1 MKFHVSW
8 GVGVVLVYSA
18 FAIGTLGFVVFAAEQ
33 KVDLVSS
40 DYYERALTQDR
51 RTAAIERAA
60 SLGDAVAVDVSADS
74 RTVSI
79 KWPQAQQVQGSITLY
94 RASNSSADRVMQAQS
109 NAQGR
114 QDIDVSSAAR
124 GRWQVQ
130 LAWQEGGQEYYVER
144 IVELR

>member
-8 GVGVVLVYSA
+8 GVGVVLVYSV

-51 RTAAIERAA
+51 RTAALERAA

-79 KWPQAQQVQGSITLY
+79 RWPQAREIRGSITLY
-94 RASNSSADRVMQAQS
+94 RPSNSSADRVIQPQP
-109 NAQGR
+109 NAHGQ

-124 GRWQVQ
+124 GRWHVQ
-130 LAWQEGGQEYYVER
+130 LAWQEEAQEYYFER
-144 IVELR
+144 VVELR